1 MRLGLGKKQQIATA
15 DSPAGPVTIPSL
27 GNGVSQPISEADTR
41 HLLESVRAI
50 SLPDSGGDCFVDW
63 MGIRT
68 RISMLP
74 WAPIELAGTTS
85 TALPIP
91 DDSYRSE
98 ASEYAALALATNR
111 AIETL
116 CIVEVGAG
124 WAPWVVAGL
133 VVARREGL
141 RGRGIAI
148 EAHLEHAQWAITHAH
163 DNGIQ
168 AELITGTPTQI
179 IDVLRASTTEM
190 QVIHAAGWIENTYLS
205 FPEVAAEDMG
215 IAVCTTGDTGTDYRG
230 AHLPHIEVPAVAL
243 NQVLSAINMRIDLL
257 HIDVQGVEFELT
269 SHEADSIQSHAVT
282 MAIGTHSR
290 LAEGQLQQFF
300 LERGWGLRIDEPCT
314 AVFTMTHPTLAG
326 FTVQDGLQLYENPFL
341 LAHLK
346 PLG

>member
-1 MRLGLGKKQQIATA
+1 MRLGLTKRKVA
-15 DSPAGPVTIPSL
+15 SPITTLAIPSL
-27 GNGVSQPISEADTR
+27 GNGVSKPITPADIET
-41 HLLESVRAI
+41 LLESVREQT
-50 SLPDSGGDCFVDW
+50 LPEAGNEFHVDW

-68 RISMLP
+68 RIGMLA
-74 WAPIELAGTTS
+74 WAPNELAGTYS

-98 ASEYAALALATNR
+98 ASEYAALALALGR

-133 VVARREGL
+133 TVAKRKGL
-141 RGRGIAI
+141 HGRGVAI
-148 EAHLEHAQWAITHAH
+148 EADLEHARWAMTHAQ
-163 DNGIQ
+163 DNGID

-179 IDVLRASTTEM
+179 IDALRASTTEM

-205 FPEVAAEDMG
+205 FPEDAGEDMG
-215 IAVCTTGDTGTDYRG
+215 VAICTMGDTGTDYRG
-230 AHLPHIEVPAVAL
+230 AHLSHVEVPAVAL
-243 NQVLSAINMRIDLL
+243 NQVFSALNMRIDLL

-269 SHEADSIQSHAVT
+269 SHEAGAIQNHAVT
-282 MAIGTHSR
+282 MAVGTHSR

-314 AVFTMTHPTLAG
+314 AVFTMTHPTLPG

-341 LAHLK
+341 LDQIK
-346 PLG
+346 N

>member
-1 MRLGLGKKQQIATA
+1 MRLIFNRKLLTPPETVLIEATTA
-15 DSPAGPVTIPSL
+15 LSL
-27 GNGVSQPISEADTR
+27 GNGVSKPITAEETKA
-41 HLLESVRAI
+41 LLESLREIA
-50 SLPDSGGDCFVDW
+50 LPESGDDYYVDW

-74 WAPIELAGTTS
+74 WAPIDLAGTTS

-111 AIETL
+111 AVDSL

-124 WAPWVVAGL
+124 WGPWVVAGL
-133 VVARREGL
+133 VVAKRKGL

-148 EAHLEHAQWAITHAH
+148 EANLEHAMWAITHAY
-163 DNGIQ
+163 DNGIE
-168 AELITGTPTQI
+168 AELITGTPDNI
-179 IDVLRASTTEM
+179 IDALHASTAEM
-190 QVIHAAGWIENTYLS
+190 QVIHAAGWVENTYLS
-205 FPEVAAEDMG
+205 FPEVSSEDMG
-215 IAVCTTGDTGTDYRG
+215 VAVCTMDDTGTDYRG

-243 NQVLSAINMRIDLL
+243 NQVFSAVNMRIDLL

-269 SHEADSIQSHAVT
+269 SHEADSIQKHAVT

-300 LERGWGLRIDEPCT
+300 LARGWGLRFDEPCN
-314 AVFTMTHPTLAG
+314 AIFTMTRPTLPG

-341 LAHLK
+341 LDQIRN
-346 PLG
+346 

>member
-1 MRLGLGKKQQIATA
+1 MTA
-15 DSPAGPVTIPSL
+15 PSPSGPVTIPSL
-27 GNGVSQPISEADTR
+27 GNGVSKPISEEDTR

-50 SLPDSGGDCFVDW
+50 ALPDCGADCFVDW

-91 DDSYRSE
+91 DDAYRSE

-111 AIETL
+111 AVDTL

-133 VVARREGL
+133 VVAGREGL

-148 EAHLEHAQWAITHAH
+148 EAHLKHAKWAITHAY
-163 DNGIQ
+163 DNGIE
-168 AELITGTPTQI
+168 AELMTGTPTQI
-179 IDVLRASTTEM
+179 IDALRVSATEM
-190 QVIHAAGWIENTYLS
+190 QVIHAAGWIENTYMS
-205 FPEVAAEDMG
+205 FPDVAAED
-215 IAVCTTGDTGTDYRG
+215 
-230 AHLPHIEVPAVAL
+230 
-243 NQVLSAINMRIDLL
+243 MRIDLL
-257 HIDVQGVEFELT
+257 HVDVQGVEFELT
-269 SHEADSIQSHAVT
+269 SRVADSIQSHAVT

-300 LERGWGLRIDEPCT
+300 LERGS
-314 AVFTMTHPTLAG
+314 TLAG

-341 LAHLK
+341 LHHVK
-346 PLG
+346 N

>member
-1 MRLGLGKKQQIATA
+1 MRLGALKKRIASPVNSLQQ
-15 DSPAGPVTIPSL
+15 PLRIPSL
-27 GNGVSQPISEADTR
+27 GNGVSKPLGKEDIKA
-41 HLLESVRAI
+41 LLESVRECE
-50 SLPDSGGDCFVDW
+50 LPDSGDDYHVDW
-63 MGIRT
+63 MGVRT

-74 WAPIELAGTTS
+74 WAPRELAGTTS

-111 AIETL
+111 AIDTL
-116 CIVEVGAG
+116 CVVEVGAG

-133 VVARREGL
+133 VVAKRTGL

-148 EAHLEHAQWAITHAH
+148 EAHLEHAKWAITHAH
-163 DNGIQ
+163 DNGIE
-168 AELITGTPTQI
+168 AELITGTPIQI
-179 IDVLRASTTEM
+179 IDALRASTTEM
-190 QVIHAAGWIENTYLS
+190 QVVHAAGWIKNTYLS
-205 FPEVAAEDMG
+205 FPEAAAEDMG
-215 IAVCTTGDTGTDYRG
+215 VAVGTTGDTGTDYRG
-230 AHLPHIEVPAVAL
+230 AHLPHIDVPAVAL
-243 NQVLSAINMRIDLL
+243 NQIFGAINMRIDLL

-269 SHEADSIQSHAVT
+269 SHEAAAIQASAVT

-290 LAEGQLQQFF
+290 IAEGKLQQFF

-341 LAHLK
+341 LDQIK
-346 PLG
+346 N